1 MGEVLMHPID
11 GAGSDAATV
20 NGHTVESNV
29 PADAK
34 FTDTTYPV
42 FAGATASENGTTG
55 LVPEPTIEDA
65 DKYLCGDG
73 TWKTVSGGTGT
84 SDSPVEVLI
93 IEYPSITDGTIEVY
107 RIGHLLHIVAGQLS
121 VNWDKRSSIQ
131 IFGIGTI
138 DGFSFKRSFSCSTWV
153 AAANSNLV
161 SNIFGIALASPDNGD
176 SLTISLIGDPDSP
189 DRLQTGI
196 FFSMTVPLLDDKL

>member
-84 SDSPVEVLI
+84 SDSPVEV
-93 IEYPSITDGTIEVY
+93 PITKTTNVINGTIVVY
-107 RIGHLLHIVAGQLS
+107 KIGHLLQIYGSGLS
-121 VNWDKRSSIQ
+121 VKSDPGYASARVCSIPNV
-131 IFGIGTI
+131 
-138 DGFSFKRSFSCSTWV
+138 DGFTLGFN
-153 AAANSNLV
+153 AAIWTAIDLADGTPIVSGSGLV
-161 SNIFGIALASPDNGD
+161 SAEPDGPNIFDVF
-176 SLTISLIGDPDSP
+176 LIGVSGSS
-189 DRLQTGI
+189 QYGVY
-196 FFSMTVPLLDDKL
+196 FSLTVPLLDKKEE

>member
-55 LVPEPTIEDA
+55 LVPEPTIEDT

-73 TWKTVSGGTGT
+73 TWKTVSGGTET
-84 SDSPVEVLI
+84 SDSPVEI
-93 IEYPSITDGTIEVY
+93 PIEKSTSVTHGTITVY
-107 RIGHLLHIVAGQLS
+107 RIGHLLHVDAVDLTVDFSRTSRPGYIDVCSIPYIA
-121 VNWDKRSSIQ
+121 DEFMFTPSS
-131 IFGIGTI
+131 TTWV
-138 DGFSFKRSFSCSTWV
+138 SFSMVEPLRDHGV
-153 AAANSNLV
+153 AVATVDDEQIPTVVLLGSP
-161 SNIFGIALASPDNGD
+161 GIHE
-176 SLTISLIGDPDSP
+176 
-189 DRLQTGI
+189 GI
-196 FFSMTVPLLDDKL
+196 YFLMTVPLLDKKEE